1 MIIWLVFVYFINYG
15 YWRVGVKYGI
25 INLVFFVFVYKKGKC
40 VILVFMFSVGVFV
53 IYILIVNV
61 WMIRSLRKYLIK

>member
-15 YWRVGVKYGI
+15 YWRGGVDYGI
-25 INLVFFVFVYKKGKC
+25 INLVFFVFIYKKGKC

>member
-1 MIIWLVFVYFINYG
+1 MFVFFINYG
-15 YWRVGVKYGI
+15 YWRGGVDYGI
-25 INLVFFVFVYKKGKC
+25 INLVFFVFIYKKGKC

-61 WMIRSLRKYLIK
+61 